1 MQLLD
6 LLLGDLDLLEAGRD
20 LVERQEPPLLALGD
34 QRTQL
39 VELRDRGLVAQQNDS
54 LFAHGP

>member
-6 LLLGDLDLLEAGRD
+6 LLLGDLDLLEARGD
-20 LVERQEPPLLALGD
+20 LLEGQISALGSLGD

-39 VELRDRGLVAQQNDS
+39 LQLRDLP
-54 LFAHGP
+54 LFA